1 MNKIIGV
8 ITVTLCAGLML
19 STGGCRM
26 VDPPADP
33 AIAWTP
39 PDWAEQE
46 QAEEPVWDSIREK
59 SDDLS
64 RPLSLADCVD
74 LALKNSPVTRQ
85 SWAAARAAAAE
96 VGQAESLL
104 YPQVSVS
111 GTGTYLKQEYTL
123 KDDGGGANVPDSDGF
138 NYGPG
143 LDLNWL
149 LFDFGGVRGGIEEA
163 RQTLLATNYS
173 FNQAIQDLILNV
185 EKAYYELHSA
195 RSEVVA
201 AQADVED
208 TGKSLEAARQKFE
221 VGLVSKLDE
230 LQAQSTYQDSLYQL
244 ESAKGDVKSARAAL
258 AESLGIPAD
267 SDFDIAAPDRELPTE
282 VTKDDVSQLIEE
294 GLKRRPD
301 IASLRAEL
309 RAKEAAIEVAGS
321 AYFPSLNLGGSANKL
336 WYSYREDPELYDD
349 SYMYTGYLSL
359 NWDIFTGFSDREKK
373 LAAEANAVQARESL
387 AAAEISASADVWTKY
402 YAFNTAIG
410 KYKFS
415 TAFFETS
422 QESYNLALESYN
434 AGLKSILDLLQS
446 QSSLSSARSQ
456 LIGAKKDLFTSLADL
471 AHATGT
477 LGVKEIRKSEDQ
489 EIRGGGEQ
497 DN

>member
-1 MNKIIGV
+1 MMSKNIGF
-8 ITVTLCAGLML
+8 ITILFCAGLIII
-19 STGGCRM
+19 TGGCRM
-26 VDPPADP
+26 VDSPADP
-33 AIAWTP
+33 AVAWTP
-39 PDWAEQE
+39 PDWAVQT
-46 QAEEPVWDSIREK
+46 EEPVWDSIKEK
-59 SDDLS
+59 PANLS
-64 RPLSLADCVD
+64 RPLSIADCVD

-85 SWAAARAAAAE
+85 SWAAARAAAAQ
-96 VGQAESLL
+96 VGQAESYL

-111 GTGTYLKQEYTL
+111 GDGTYLKQEYSL
-123 KDDGGGANVPDSDGF
+123 KEAVPAGNSPDSDGF

-143 LDLNWL
+143 LQLNWL

-173 FNQAIQDLILNV
+173 FNQSIQDLILDV
-185 EKAYYELHSA
+185 EKSYYELYSA
-195 RSEVVA
+195 RSEVKA
-201 AQADVED
+201 AESDVED

-244 ESAKGDVKSARAAL
+244 ESAKGDVKSARAGL
-258 AESLGIPAD
+258 AEALGLAAD
-267 SDFDIAAPDRELPTE
+267 ADFDIAEPEKGLPTE
-282 VTKDDVSQLIEE
+282 VSSDDVSGLIEE
-294 GLKRRPD
+294 GLKKRSD

-321 AYFPSLNLGGSANKL
+321 AYYPSLNLGGSANKL

-359 NWDIFTGFSDREKK
+359 KWDIFTGFSDREKK
-373 LAAEANAVQARESL
+373 LEAEANAAQARESL
-387 AAAEISASADVWTKY
+387 ASAEISASADVWTKY
-402 YAFNTAIG
+402 YAFNTAVG
-410 KYKFS
+410 KYKFANS
-415 TAFFETS
+415 FFETS

-477 LGVKEIRKSEDQ
+477 LGSKE
-489 EIRGGGEQ
+489 
-497 DN
+497 N

>member
-1 MNKIIGV
+1 MNKIIGFMA
-8 ITVTLCAGLML
+8 ILFCAGLIM
-19 STGGCRM
+19 TFGGCRM

-33 AIAWTP
+33 TVAWSP
-39 PDWAEQE
+39 PDWAQEE
-46 QAEEPVWDSIREK
+46 QAEEPVWDSIKEK
-59 SDDLS
+59 PANLS
-64 RPLSLADCVD
+64 APLSMADCID

-85 SWAAARAAAAE
+85 SWTSARASAAE
-96 VGQAESLL
+96 VGQAESYL

-111 GTGTYLKQEYTL
+111 ADGTYLKQEYTL
-123 KDDGGGANVPDSDGF
+123 KDGVPADSNTDADGF

-143 LDLNWL
+143 LQLNWL
-149 LFDFGGVRGGIEEA
+149 LFDFGGVSGGIEEA
-163 RQTLLATNYS
+163 RQMLLAANYS
-173 FNQAIQDLILNV
+173 FNQSIQDLILNV

-201 AQADVED
+201 AQADVDD
-208 TGKSLEAARQKFE
+208 TAKSLEAARQKFE

-244 ESAKGDVKSARAAL
+244 ESAKGDVKSARAGL
-258 AESLGIPAD
+258 AEALGLSAD
-267 SDFDIAAPDRELPTE
+267 ADFDIADPSGELPT
-282 VTKDDVSQLIEE
+282 DVSAEDVSGLIEA
-294 GLKRRPD
+294 GLKNRPD
-301 IASLRAEL
+301 IAALRAQL
-309 RAKEAAIEVAGS
+309 RAKEAAIDVAGS
-321 AYFPSLNLGGSANKL
+321 AYYPSLNLGGSANKL

-349 SYMYTGYLSL
+349 SYMYTGYLSI

-373 LAAEANAVQARESL
+373 AAAAANAAQARESL

-402 YAFNTAIG
+402 YAFNTAVG
-410 KYKFS
+410 KYKFAN
-415 TAFFETS
+415 AFFETS

-477 LGVKEIRKSEDQ
+477 LSVKSVKANNE
-489 EIRGGGEQ
+489 
-497 DN
+497 

>member
-1 MNKIIGV
+1 MMNKNIGFMT
-8 ITVTLCAGLML
+8 ILFCAGLM
-19 STGGCRM
+19 SAAGGCRM

-33 AIAWTP
+33 AVSWMP
-39 PDWAEQE
+39 PDWAEEE
-46 QAEEPVWDSIREK
+46 QAEEPVWDSIRDK
-59 SDDLS
+59 SGDLS

-85 SWAAARAAAAE
+85 SWAAARAAAAV
-96 VGQAESLL
+96 VGQAESYL

-111 GTGTYLKQEYTL
+111 GDGTYLKQEYSL
-123 KDDGGGANVPDSDGF
+123 KEAIPAANNPDSDGF

-143 LDLNWL
+143 LQLNWL

-173 FNQAIQDLILNV
+173 FNQSIQDLVLNV
-185 EKAYYELHSA
+185 EKAYYELYSA
-195 RSEVVA
+195 RSQVVA

-244 ESAKGDVKSARAAL
+244 ESAKGDVKSARAGL
-258 AESLGIPAD
+258 AEALGLAAD
-267 SDFDIAAPDRELPTE
+267 ADFDIADPEKELSTE
-282 VTKDDVSQLIEE
+282 VSSDDVSGLIEE
-294 GLKRRPD
+294 GLKKRPD

-321 AYFPSLNLGGSANKL
+321 AYYPSLNLGGSANKL

-349 SYMYTGYLSL
+349 SYMYTGYLSI

-373 LAAEANAVQARESL
+373 LAAEANAAQARESL
-387 AAAEISASADVWTKY
+387 ASAEISASADVWTKY
-402 YAFNTAIG
+402 YAFNTAVG
-410 KYKFS
+410 KYKFA

-456 LIGAKKDLFTSLADL
+456 LIGAKKDIFTTLADL

-477 LGVKEIRKSEDQ
+477 LGSKE
-489 EIRGGGEQ
+489 
-497 DN
+497 N

>member
-1 MNKIIGV
+1 MNKIIGF
-8 ITVTLCAGLML
+8 IAIIFCAGLIIVF
-19 STGGCRM
+19 GGCRM

-33 AIAWTP
+33 TVAWTP
-39 PDWAEQE
+39 PEWAQEEQS
-46 QAEEPVWDSIREK
+46 EEPVWDSIKEK
-59 SDDLS
+59 QANLS
-64 RPLSLADCVD
+64 GPLSMADCID

-85 SWAAARAAAAE
+85 SWTAARASAAE
-96 VGQAESLL
+96 VGQAESYL

-111 GTGTYLKQEYTL
+111 ADGTYLKQDYSQKEGLAPTI
-123 KDDGGGANVPDSDGF
+123 NSPDSDEF

-143 LDLNWL
+143 LKLNWL
-149 LFDFGGVRGGIEEA
+149 LFDFGGVSGGIEEA
-163 RQTLLATNYS
+163 RQMLLAANYS
-173 FNQAIQDLILNV
+173 FNQSIQDLILDV
-185 EKAYYELHSA
+185 EKAYYELYSA
-195 RSEVVA
+195 RSEVKA
-201 AQADVED
+201 AEADVED

-244 ESAKGDVKSARAAL
+244 ESAKGDVKSARAGL
-258 AESLGIPAD
+258 AEALGLAAD
-267 SDFDIAAPDRELPTE
+267 ADFDIAEPSKELPT
-282 VTKDDVSQLIEE
+282 DVSAEDVSGLIED
-294 GLKRRPD
+294 GLKNRPD
-301 IASLRAEL
+301 IAALRAQL

-321 AYFPSLNLGGSANKL
+321 AYYPSLNLGGSANKL

-349 SYMYTGYLSL
+349 SYMYTGYLSI

-373 LAAEANAVQARESL
+373 LAAEADAAQAREIL

-402 YAFNTAIG
+402 YAFNTAVG

-456 LIGAKKDLFTSLADL
+456 LIGAKKDLFTTLADL

-477 LGVKEIRKSEDQ
+477 LGVTSRKANNEPQ
-489 EIRGGGEQ
+489 NIE
-497 DN
+497 

>member
-1 MNKIIGV
+1 MNKFFGFMV
-8 ITVTLCAGLML
+8 IPFCVGLIMI
-19 STGGCRM
+19 TWGCRM

-33 AIAWTP
+33 VVAWIP
-39 PDWAEQE
+39 PDWAQQE
-46 QAEEPVWDSIREK
+46 QAEEPVWDSIRAK
-59 SDDLS
+59 SGDIS
-64 RPLSLADCVD
+64 RPLSMADCID

-85 SWAAARAAAAE
+85 SWAAARFAAAE
-96 VGQAESLL
+96 VGQAESYL
-104 YPQVSVS
+104 YPQVSLS
-111 GTGTYLKQEYTL
+111 GDGTYLKQKYSMKE
-123 KDDGGGANVPDSDGF
+123 GIPVAGNNPDSDGF

-143 LDLNWL
+143 LQLNWL
-149 LFDFGGVRGGIEEA
+149 LFDFGGVSGGIEEA

-173 FNQAIQDLILNV
+173 FNQSLQDLILNV
-185 EKAYYELHSA
+185 EKSYYELFSA
-195 RSEVVA
+195 RSEVKA
-201 AQADVED
+201 AESDVED
-208 TGKSLEAARQKFE
+208 TGKSLEAARQKFK

-244 ESAKGDVKSARAAL
+244 ESAKGDVKSARAGL
-258 AESLGIPAD
+258 AEALGLAAD
-267 SDFDIAAPDRELPTE
+267 DDFDIAEPDRELPTE
-282 VTKDDVSQLIEE
+282 ISSYDVSELIEE
-294 GLKRRPD
+294 GLKKRPD

-321 AYFPSLNLGGSANKL
+321 GYYPSLNLGGSANQL

-349 SYMYTGYLSL
+349 SYMYTGYLSI

-373 LAAEANAVQARESL
+373 LAAEANAAQARESL
-387 AAAEISASADVWTKY
+387 AAAEISVSADVWTKY
-402 YAFNTAIG
+402 YAFNTAVG
-410 KYKFS
+410 KYKFA

-477 LGVKEIRKSEDQ
+477 LGLNGNSK
-489 EIRGGGEQ
+489 
-497 DN
+497 